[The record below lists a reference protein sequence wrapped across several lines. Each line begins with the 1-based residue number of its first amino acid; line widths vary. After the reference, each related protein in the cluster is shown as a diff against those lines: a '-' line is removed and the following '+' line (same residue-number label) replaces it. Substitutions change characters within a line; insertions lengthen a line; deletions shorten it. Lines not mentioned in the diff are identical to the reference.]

1 MKRLS
6 LRLAGYLIGLCLL
19 LGVKQSAAQITP
31 QFNTPVQVS
40 IEMVYLNWPPFSG
53 AQQYQIYWSSS
64 PGVDLTSTMIPI
76 GSASTLG
83 YNHVGLTSGATYY
96 YRIRALDA
104 FSNWTLLSNEVAV
117 TVPITPTE
125 WYGGG
130 VGDGHSSTFL
140 CNSLLNGT
148 PAIPTFDNVL
158 VYRSA
163 EHNRIAWLQYPGA
176 TSYLVEVSNTAAGP
190 WSTLANTANLFFE
203 HTNLIG
209 NTAFYYR
216 VTPLGASGCAV
227 NPSAEVEA
235 IVIPNNNSHSGGAA
249 DGHANL
255 LICSSLL
262 DGTPAPPP
270 TPDFVVY
277 EGIQE
282 LFIFWSPVAGAA
294 SYNLEFS
301 TTSATGPWAPLATNF
316 VGTNFTHT
324 SLVAGQTYFYRLR
337 ANPTS
342 GCPFAWSN
350 TFSGVPRPLIEATG
364 VAVGGGVGD
373 GHAALRTCPMFL
385 DGTFNSPNSQAISVY
400 MSTEQNYIAWPQQ
413 SGAVDYTVEFA
424 TSAGGPWSLLITT
437 AALAATH
444 TPPAMV
450 VGTQYFYRVTANLTT
465 GCPLNPS
472 VPVAMFGLPTYNNLN
487 CGGGIADGHAA
498 LRTCPMFLD
507 GVFDSPL
514 SQPISVYSSM
524 EQNLIAWPQQT
535 GAIDYTVEFATAAAG
550 PWNILSNTTALSFV
564 HQPASLV
571 VGTTY
576 FYRVR
581 ANLTGGCPL
590 NPSLAVT
597 GVGVPQYS
605 WYGGGEADGHARATT
620 CPILLSGLPDA
631 AQSPVP
637 TAYPSQDFVYVS
649 WPQVPGAFSYLL
661 EVSTDGGLTWNTLAN
676 STVLFFQHNVV
687 GGTDYTYRLTALL
700 NTGCPLLPSNAFTAT
715 PAPSYNFYFGGIADG
730 HANAR
735 SCTFVTLDQSTV
747 YILGATTFCFGDSV
761 KLKASQAVLYTW
773 YKDGVPIPGGT
784 LDSLVVTQSG
794 IYTVET
800 FNIFSCSAA
809 SLEIDVTVHPLPP
822 DPPLPIADPAGL
834 SCGPVELVAVGNP
847 SPNQYYWQ
855 GTNPNG
861 FDTNYPGN
869 VPFIANTSGTYYLR
883 TISSE
888 NCWSDGLSE
897 VTVSIMPVPTLIS
910 PNTQT
915 TYCEIGSVNAWNYL
929 VDVNGKAI
937 AAIQNNANALQGVDA
952 TVFVTQQLNNRFDG
966 NNEFLGRHY
975 LINTAVQPV
984 NPVRVRLYFSQDEL
998 DNLITQSSLS
1008 PSPFDDIVAI
1018 GDLIIT
1024 KYQGPT
1030 EDGIYDMSDAT
1041 DISVIIPDLFGA
1053 DLNGLF
1059 VEFSTGSFSEFWI
1072 HGNNIVPLP
1081 VELLYFNGKCAQAN
1095 ITFEWAT
1102 ASETNS
1108 HYFQLEGSEELVV
1121 WHTLGVLMA
1130 AGNSNHVINYSHIWP
1145 ASNNQ
1150 LKYFRLKQVDL
1161 NGDVAFSDVIVKDC
1175 LHNHAYSFDLLY
1187 ASSHGYN
1194 TVDIAVQ
1201 NNSREPAILEIFDAS
1216 GRLIY
1221 QASIMLQDGTSSYA
1235 VALHEHSRGLY
1246 LVRVKKYNDQ
1256 RSLKFFR

>member
-1 MKRLS
+1 MKWLS
-6 LRLAGYLIGLCLL
+6 TRLAGFVIGLCLL

-40 IEMVYLNWPPFSG
+40 IEMVYLSWPPFSG
-53 AQQYQIYWSSS
+53 AQQYEIYWSTS
-64 PGVDLTSTMIPI
+64 PGVDLNSTLIPI

-104 FSNWTLLSNEVAV
+104 FSNWTLLSPEVAV

-130 VGDGHSSTFL
+130 AGDGHSNTFL
-140 CNSLLNGT
+140 CNSLLDGT
-148 PAIPTFDNVL
+148 LATPTFDNVF

-176 TSYLVEVSNTAAGP
+176 TSYLVEVSNTSGGP
-190 WSTLANTANLFFE
+190 WTTLSNTPNLFHE
-203 HTNLIG
+203 HSNLVG
-209 NTAFYYR
+209 HTPFFYR
-216 VTPLGASGCAV
+216 VTPLGAAGCAV
-227 NPSAEVEA
+227 NPSAEVA
-235 IVIPNNNSHSGGAA
+235 AVAIPNNNAHGGGVA
-249 DGHANL
+249 DGHANFL
-255 LICSSLL
+255 LCSSLL

-301 TTSATGPWAPLATNF
+301 TLSATGPWTPLATNF

-337 ANPTS
+337 ANPAS
-342 GCPFAWSN
+342 GCPLAWSN

-364 VAVGGGVGD
+364 VGVGGGVGD
-373 GHAALRTCPMFL
+373 GHASLRVCPMFL
-385 DGTFNSPNSQAISVY
+385 DGTFNSPNSQPITVY
-400 MSTEQNYIAWPQQ
+400 MSTEQNLIAWPQQ
-413 SGAVDYTVEFA
+413 TGAADYTVQFA
-424 TSAGGPWSLLITT
+424 TSSSGPWNLLATTTSLSF
-437 AALAATH
+437 AH
-444 TPPAMV
+444 TPPSLV

-472 VPVAMFGLPTYNNLN
+472 IAQASFGLPTYNNLN
-487 CGGGIADGHAA
+487 CGGGVADGHAA

-535 GAIDYTVEFATAAAG
+535 GAVDYTVEFATAASG
-550 PWNILSNTTALSFV
+550 PWNLLSNTTALSFI

-571 VGTTY
+571 VGTQY

-590 NPSLAVT
+590 NPSLAVS
-597 GVGVPQYS
+597 GIGVPQYS
-605 WYGGGEADGHARATT
+605 LYGGGIADGHAHAAT
-620 CPILLSGLPDA
+620 CPVLLSGVPDA

-649 WPQVPGAFSYLL
+649 WPQVSGASSYLL
-661 EVSTDGGLTWNTLAN
+661 EVSTDGGNTWNTLSN
-676 STVLFFQHNVV
+676 STALFFQHNVI

-761 KLKASQAVLYTW
+761 TLKSSQAVLYTW

-794 IYTVET
+794 TYTVET
-800 FNIFSCSAA
+800 FNIFSCAAA
-809 SLEIDVTVHPLPP
+809 SLEIDVLVHPLPP
-822 DPPLPIADPAGL
+822 DPPLPIPDPAGM
-834 SCGPVELVAVGNP
+834 SCGPVELIAVGDP
-847 SPNQYYWQ
+847 SPNQYFWQ

-869 VPFIANTSGTYYLR
+869 QPYLATVSGTYYLR
-883 TISSE
+883 TISAE

-897 VTVSIMPVPTLIS
+897 VDVSIMPVPTLIS

-915 TYCEIGSVNAWNYL
+915 SFCEVGSVNAWNYF
-929 VDVNGKAI
+929 VDPNGKAI
-937 AAIQNNANALQGVDA
+937 AAIQNDGNALGATSA
-952 TVFVTQQLNNRFDG
+952 TVFVTQAASNRFDG
-966 NNEFLGRHY
+966 VNEFLGRHY
-975 LINTAVQPV
+975 LIQVANQPNT
-984 NPVRVRLYFSQDEL
+984 PVRVRLYFSQNEL
-998 DNLITQSSLS
+998 DNLITESQLS
-1008 PSPFDDIVAI
+1008 PSPFDDVFAI
-1018 GDLIIT
+1018 GDLIVT

-1030 EDGIYDMSDAT
+1030 EDGIYDMTDAT
-1041 DISVIIPDLFGA
+1041 DINLIVPDFFGA

-1059 VEFSTGSFSEFWI
+1059 IEFSTSSFSEFWI

-1081 VELLYFNGKCAQAN
+1081 VELLDFSAECKNRQM
-1095 ITFEWAT
+1095 IFRWTT
-1102 ASETNS
+1102 ASESNS
-1108 HYFQLEGSEELVV
+1108 HYFQIEGTIDFSS
-1121 WHTLGVLMA
+1121 WQHIGTYQA
-1130 AGNSNHVINYSHIWP
+1130 AGNSNQVVHYSYVW
-1145 ASNNQ
+1145 NNPSVE
-1150 LKYFRLKQVDL
+1150 LNYFRLRQVDL
-1161 NGDVAFSDVIVKDC
+1161 DGGMQFTDVIFKDC
-1175 LHNHAYSFDLLY
+1175 AQHPSGLFDIVYVHYSGQGNAEIFIQNSARERVRLDL
-1187 ASSHGYN
+1187 
-1194 TVDIAVQ
+1194 
-1201 NNSREPAILEIFDAS
+1201 FDAS
-1216 GRLIY
+1216 GRLISVHDI
-1221 QASIMLQDGTSSYA
+1221 QLGNGITQHSIPVQSLSKGIYLIRVSKTQ
-1235 VALHEHSRGLY
+1235 ESRSIKL
-1246 LVRVKKYNDQ
+1246 LR
-1256 RSLKFFR
+1256 